1 MVNNAN
7 YRIQNA
13 TTREQAIGE
22 SQRYILTLKER
33 GLIDADESSRLLD
46 QVRQVKEQLQDMNA
60 AKTAVKGIL
69 PWVGSAA
76 KIAGGGA
83 VAGYSLNKL
92 LGGF

>member
-13 TTREQAIGE
+13 TTKEQAIGE

-33 GLIDADESSRLLD
+33 GLIDADESSRLLY

-60 AKTAVKGIL
+60 AKTALKGIL
-69 PWVGSAA
+69 PWVGAIGLGSA
-76 KIAGGGA
+76 
-83 VAGYSLNKL
+83 VTGYSLNRAI
-92 LGGF
+92 GGL